1 MLNFY
6 GSRADVAGFVSER
19 LLCSEFGWPSIM
31 ITNHPKYADCYVLTV
46 IATLL
51 EDTVRALA
59 FAYSLT
65 PLNTST
71 ENTQDG

>member
-6 GSRADVAGFVSER
+6 GSRADVVAYVAER
-19 LLCSEFGWPSIM
+19 LLCSEYGWPSIM
-31 ITNHPKYADCYVLTV
+31 ITNHPKFADCYVLTV
-46 IATLL
+46 IATSS

-59 FAYSLT
+59 FAYSLK

-71 ENTQDG
+71 ENTQAG

>member
-6 GSRADVAGFVSER
+6 GSRADVVGFVNEK

-31 ITNHPKYADCYVLTV
+31 ITNHPRYADCYVLTV
-46 IATLL
+46 IATLS

-59 FAYSLT
+59 FAYSLK

-71 ENTQDG
+71 VNTPAG